1 MLEFRTIDISDKKWI
16 CECLARSDFR
26 GCEYSF
32 ANNMAWRRMADTHIT
47 RSGEFYISVS
57 SKYGIYFTFP
67 SGGDRNTSSLTY
79 KNVFEEM
86 RKYSELNGQPLA
98 ISSVSKEYFPLF
110 EELYSGQYEISTDP
124 AYWDYVYNSS
134 DLITL
139 SGRKYHSKRNH
150 LKKIKGD
157 EYSYSKLTDNDID
170 DCLSFAVS
178 SYNKNKAYD
187 DFSQVCEQFAIDT
200 YFRYYHELGLKG
212 GVLKKS
218 GKVIAFTLGERLNSD
233 TFGVHIE
240 KAEPLID
247 GAYPAINNY
256 FAAENAS
263 ELLYINR
270 EEDLGIE
277 GLRKAKQ
284 SYHPAF
290 MIEKYTLKFR

>member
-1 MLEFRTIDISDKKWI
+1 M
-16 CECLARSDFR
+16 
-26 GCEYSF
+26 
-32 ANNMAWRRMADTHIT
+32 
-47 RSGEFYISVS
+47 
-57 SKYGIYFTFP
+57 
-67 SGGDRNTSSLTY
+67 
-79 KNVFEEM
+79 KNSTAGSM
-86 RKYSELNGQPLA
+86 RYLQTL
-98 ISSVSKEYFPLF
+98 
-110 EELYSGQYEISTDP
+110 
-124 AYWDYVYNSS
+124 
-134 DLITL
+134 L

-212 GVLKKS
+212 GVLKKD